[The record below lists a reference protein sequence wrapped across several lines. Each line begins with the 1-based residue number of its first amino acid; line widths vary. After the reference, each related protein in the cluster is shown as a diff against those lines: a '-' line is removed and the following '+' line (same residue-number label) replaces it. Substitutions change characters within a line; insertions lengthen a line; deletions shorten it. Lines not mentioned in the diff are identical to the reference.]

1 MTKTKYVAPQTKCSE
16 VELEEGF
23 MKASVFEP
31 SDGHDKGVSIE
42 GHQFGNY
49 GNYFD
54 NTTTGQGDQTGWNDW
69 DN

>member
-1 MTKTKYVAPQTKCSE
+1 
-16 VELEEGF
+16 

-31 SDGHDKGVSIE
+31 EDGHDKGVSIE
-42 GHQFGNY
+42 GHKFGNS

-54 NTTTGQGDQTGWNDW
+54 NTTAGQGDQPGWNDW